1 MPRSPEKAAVHA
13 DRPTILIVS
22 DQRDWHARQMEA
34 AFVAAGASVERI
46 DLADCGFDT
55 RSPSGLMLPVLGSR
69 LPDAVHVR
77 TLSAG
82 SFEAITKRLG
92 VLHALRELGVV
103 VWNDARAIER
113 CVDKSMTS
121 FLLARAGLPTPPT
134 WTMESPEAARAIVER
149 EAPRGPLVLKPLFGA
164 QGKGLRL
171 IRQPEDLPRPQDIA
185 GVYYLQRFQSNEA
198 QDFTDYRLFVL
209 RGLVI
214 AAMMRRASTWITN
227 VTQGGRPLAVA
238 RDLEMERLAVA
249 AAESV
254 GAAIAGVDV
263 VVGADGAPTVLEV
276 NSMPAWSGLQ
286 KVSKRNIAKAIA
298 SALVDEL
305 ASRPAE
311 RRAP

>member
-1 MPRSPEKAAVHA
+1 MPRSPERAAARA
-13 DRPTILIVS
+13 DRPTILVVS

-34 AFVAAGASVERI
+34 AFAGIDARVERV
-46 DLADCGFDT
+46 DLAECGFDT
-55 RSPSGLMLPVLGSR
+55 RSASGLTLPILGSQ

-82 SFEAITKRLG
+82 SFEAVTKRLG
-92 VLHALRELGVV
+92 VLHALASLGVV

-134 WTMESPEAARAIVER
+134 WTMESAEAARALVER

-171 IRQPEDLPRPQDIA
+171 IHGRDELPGPEEVA
-185 GVYYLQRFQSNEA
+185 GAYYLQRFQPNGTH
-198 QDFTDYRLFVL
+198 DFRDYRLFVL
-209 RGLVI
+209 RGRVI

-227 VTQGGRPLAVA
+227 VKQGGQPFAVA
-238 RDLEMERLAVA
+238 RDPEMERLAIA
-249 AAESV
+249 AADAV

-263 VVGADGAPTVLEV
+263 LVDANGAPTVLEV
-276 NSMPAWSGLQ
+276 NSMPAWGGLQ
-286 KVSKRNIAKAIA
+286 KVSRRNIAKAIA
-298 SALVDEL
+298 SALMDEL
-305 ASRPAE
+305 ARRPAQ
-311 RRAP
+311 RRAL

>member
-1 MPRSPEKAAVHA
+1 MPRSPDPTGRLA
-13 DRPTILIVS
+13 DRPVVLLVS

-34 AFVAAGASVERI
+34 AFTATGARVERI

-55 RSPSGLMLPVLGSR
+55 SSPSGLSLPVLGWR

-92 VLHALRELGVV
+92 VLHALTKLGVT
-103 VWNDARAIER
+103 VWNDARSIER

-121 FLLARAGLPTPPT
+121 FLLAHAGVPTPPT
-134 WTMESPEAARAIVER
+134 WTMESVEAARALVER

-171 IRQPEDLPRPQDIA
+171 IRRPEDLPGPEEAA
-185 GVYYLQRFQSNEA
+185 GVYYLQQFQSSET

-209 RGLVI
+209 RGRVI
-214 AAMMRRASTWITN
+214 AAMMRRAATWITN
-227 VTQGGRPLAVA
+227 VKQGGQPLAFTP
-238 RDLEMERLAVA
+238 DPKMERLAIA
-249 AAESV
+249 AADAV
-254 GAAIAGVDV
+254 GAQIAGVDV
-263 VVGADGAPTVLEV
+263 LVAANGAPTVLEV

-286 KVSKRNIAKAIA
+286 KVSDRNIAETIA
-298 SALVDEL
+298 SALMDEL
-305 ASRPAE
+305 VPQPVQ

>member
-1 MPRSPEKAAVHA
+1 MPRSPERTAERA
-13 DRPTILIVS
+13 DRPTILVVS

-34 AFVAAGASVERI
+34 AFATVGARVERI
-46 DLADCGFDT
+46 DLAACEFNT
-55 RSPSGLMLPVLGSR
+55 RSASGLTLPVLGSQ

-82 SFEAITKRLG
+82 SFEAVTKRLG
-92 VLHALRELGVV
+92 VLHAFANLGVV

-134 WTMESPEAARAIVER
+134 WTMESARSARALVER
-149 EAPRGPLVLKPLFGA
+149 EAARGPLVLKPLFGA

-171 IRQPEDLPRPQDIA
+171 IQRPEDFPAPEDVA
-185 GVYYLQRFQSNEA
+185 GVYYLQRFQSNGA
-198 QDFTDYRLFVL
+198 QDFRDYRLFVL
-209 RGLVI
+209 RGRVI

-227 VTQGGRPLAVA
+227 VKQGGQPLAVA
-238 RDLEMERLAVA
+238 RDPEMERLAIA
-249 AAESV
+249 ATDAV
-254 GAAIAGVDV
+254 GATIAGVDLFV
-263 VVGADGAPTVLEV
+263 DADGAPTVLEV

-298 SALVDEL
+298 SALMDEL
-305 ASRPAE
+305 ARRPAQ
-311 RRAP
+311 RRAL

>member
-1 MPRSPEKAAVHA
+1 MAASDA
-13 DRPTILIVS
+13 NGPTVLVVS

-34 AFVAAGASVERI
+34 AFAAVGARAERI

-55 RSPSGLMLPVLGSR
+55 RSPSGLSLPVLGSR

-92 VLHALRELGVV
+92 VLHALAKLGVV

-121 FLLARAGLPTPPT
+121 FLLAQAGVPTPPT
-134 WTMESPEAARAIVER
+134 WTMESLPVTRALVER
-149 EAPRGPLVLKPLFGA
+149 EAPSGPLVLKPLFGA

-171 IRQPEDLPRPQDIA
+171 IRRPEDLPGPEDVA
-185 GVYYLQRFQSNEA
+185 GVYYLQRFQSNGA
-198 QDFTDYRLFVL
+198 QDFRDYRLFVL
-209 RGLVI
+209 RGRVI

-227 VTQGGRPLAVA
+227 VKQGGQPLAIA
-238 RDLEMERLAVA
+238 PDPKMDRLAIA
-249 AAESV
+249 AAEAV
-254 GAAIAGVDV
+254 GAEIAGVDV
-263 VVGADGAPTVLEV
+263 LVAAGGAPTVLEV
-276 NSMPAWSGLQ
+276 NSMPAWSGVQ
-286 KVSKRNIAKAIA
+286 KVSTRNIAEAIA
-298 SALVDEL
+298 SALMDRI
-305 ASRPAE
+305 AARPAQ